1 MTAFPD
7 NNERNKHLGRLCF
20 FQNQDFGLCHESG
33 SYYFVHRASEAKV
46 ITDELGRAIWESL
59 PGTEEE
65 VVERSGEKAGAKKG
79 LIQDFLRVTLCAG
92 IINRMAEGM
101 EEKAEKEGEEKGQE
115 EGEKEEE
122 GNSRFAAGEK
132 LISSAGEAEDRFT
145 SVPGLVSVIIITFN
159 SEEHIKGC
167 LESILNQAYENL
179 EVIVVDNASK
189 DRTVEI
195 AQSCLPKAKVF
206 PLQKNRYFPGA
217 VNFGIGRA
225 QGKFFLILNDDV
237 ELDQRCV
244 DRLVERMM
252 LEEQAGAVVPMMKFY
267 NLRGFINGI
276 GNQIREKG
284 WGSDNFIGCVDVGQ
298 FSGLTEVPSACFAAV
313 LLRRKAV
320 EEVGLLDAKYKSYYE
335 DTDWSFRCWMQ
346 GWKIV
351 PEVRA
356 LVYHKFGAHWRT
368 SERKLKL
375 VARNRLRLALKLFE
389 GRTFLRFLRNYVRED
404 VRNCLSLLRR
414 KEFGSAAAYLKAYI
428 SLALGLPGIHLQ
440 RWKFFHRKQPHLRAS
455 DILKKNPEP
464 FSCLNDENV
473 PVLDSGLISNYYSR
487 HITGAIHK

>member
-1 MTAFPD
+1 MIAFPD

-20 FQNQDFGLCHESG
+20 FQNQDFGLCRESG

-101 EEKAEKEGEEKGQE
+101 EEKAEKEGEH
-115 EGEKEEE
+115 
-122 GNSRFAAGEK
+122 
-132 LISSAGEAEDRFT
+132 
-145 SVPGLVSVIIITFN
+145 GLVSVIIITFN

-167 LESILNQAYENL
+167 LESILNQTYENL
-179 EVIVVDNASK
+179 EVIVVDNGSK
-189 DRTVEI
+189 DRTVQI
-195 AQSCLPKAKVF
+195 AQTYSTRVKVF
-206 PLQKNRYFPGA
+206 PLRKNIYFPGG
-217 VNFGIGRA
+217 VNYGIERA
-225 QGKFFLILNDDV
+225 GGEFFLILNDDL
-237 ELDQRCV
+237 ELGAGCV
-244 DRLVERMM
+244 SWLVERM
-252 LEEQAGAVVPMMKFY
+252 EADDKAGAVVPIMKFY

-284 WGSDNFIGCVDVGQ
+284 WGSDSFIGCVDVGQ
-298 FSGLTEVPSACFAAV
+298 FGGLTEVPSACFAAV

-320 EEVGLLDAKYKSYYE
+320 EEVGLLDRKYKSYYE

-375 VARNRLRLALKLFE
+375 VARNRLRLVLKLFQ
-389 GRTFLRFLRNYVRED
+389 GRTLLRFLRNYVTED
-404 VRNCLSLLRR
+404 ARNNLSLLRR
-414 KEFGSAAAYLKAYI
+414 GEFGSAAAYLKAYA
-428 SLALGLPGIHLQ
+428 SLALSLPGIYLQ
-440 RWKFFHRKQPHLRAS
+440 RRKLFHRKQPHLRAS

-464 FSCLNDENV
+464 FSCLNDDNV